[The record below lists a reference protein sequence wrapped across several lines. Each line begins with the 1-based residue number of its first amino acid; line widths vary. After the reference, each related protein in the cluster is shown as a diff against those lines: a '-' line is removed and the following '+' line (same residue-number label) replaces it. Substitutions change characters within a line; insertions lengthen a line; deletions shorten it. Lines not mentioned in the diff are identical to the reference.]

1 MTYDEAIRALY
12 QAPHGEFVA
21 ERKRLSVELTKAGHK
36 SEAALLSKHGRPSVS
51 AWAVNQLWA
60 RERDAM
66 KALFASGARV
76 RSGDLSA
83 VAAHRQAMAEL
94 VTKASGI
101 LSDAEHSTSEA
112 TLRKV
117 GANLAALAVTGGF
130 DPDPPGALRND
141 RDPPGFESMALV
153 AEHGKAE
160 AAESAEPG
168 DTGRTRETAAERARV
183 AAADAERR
191 ANEARQKA
199 RAERARFI
207 AELTEAQTNLEH
219 LERKRN
225 EQQSALTAT
234 EAELTNVR
242 ARVTVLQAEVRARSE
257 AVEEP
262 ETS

>member
-1 MTYDEAIRALY
+1 MTYDDAVRALY

-21 ERKRLSVELTKAGHK
+21 ERKRLAQELTKSGHK
-36 SEAALLSKHGRPSVS
+36 SEAALLAKHGRPSVS
-51 AWAVNQLWA
+51 AWVVNRLWA
-60 RERDAM
+60 RDEAAM

-83 VAAHRQAMAEL
+83 VAAHRQTTAEL
-94 VTKASGI
+94 VTQAAAI
-101 LSDAEHSTSEA
+101 LSEAGHSASEA

-117 GANLAALAVTGGF
+117 SANLAALAAAGGF
-130 DPDPPGALRND
+130 DPDPRGALRSD

-153 AEHGKAE
+153 AEQGKTA
-160 AAESAEPG
+160 AAEPDDA
-168 DTGRTRETAAERARV
+168 GRTRDTAAERARI
-183 AAADAERR
+183 ATAETERR

-207 AELTEAQTNLEH
+207 AELSEAQSKLEH

-234 EAELTNVR
+234 EAELANVR
-242 ARVTVLQAEVRARSE
+242 ARVTVLQAELRARSE
-257 AVEEP
+257 PTEEP